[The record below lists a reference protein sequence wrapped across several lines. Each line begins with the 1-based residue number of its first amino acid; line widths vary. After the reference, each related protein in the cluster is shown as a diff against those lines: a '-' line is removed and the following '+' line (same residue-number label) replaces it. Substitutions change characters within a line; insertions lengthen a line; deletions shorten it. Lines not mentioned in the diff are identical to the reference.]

1 MVSYIL
7 FRRFKFCKL
16 WENHGLDTKL
26 PLIRELPYESPFYI
40 LKKLGLYSLILI
52 VGKGHTMIYLSDIFK
67 ASVYMLLRIA

>member
-40 LKKLGLYSLILI
+40 LKKRDLHSNNYTRKRS
-52 VGKGHTMIYLSDIFK
+52 
-67 ASVYMLLRIA
+67 